1 MICVGA
7 VGTPTAPI
15 SHCKIISLLFSEILQ
30 EMNSAFYGVSFIIMV
45 FQNPIVTIR
54 R

>member
-1 MICVGA
+1 MICIGA
-7 VGTPTAPI
+7 VGTSTAPI
-15 SHCKIISLLFSEILQ
+15 FHCKIILLLFSEILQ

>member
-1 MICVGA
+1 MICQGGC
-7 VGTPTAPI
+7 GTSAAAF
-15 SHCKIISLLFSEILQ
+15 CKVFRLLFSEILP
-30 EMNSAFYGVSFIIMV
+30 EENSAFYGLSFIIMV